1 MDTLLKMLVD
11 AESQAERAEI
21 AEAIRQ
27 LAATDDHL
35 FHGIL
40 LSMAVAMIALS
51 VAAWLGFKV
60 RKLEQHNAA

>member
-1 MDTLLKMLVD
+1 METLLKMLVE

-35 FHGIL
+35 FTGIVL
-40 LSMAVAMIALS
+40 ALAVSILALGL
-51 VAAWLGFKV
+51 VFWQGHKV
-60 RKLEQHNAA
+60 RKLEQHKTA

>member
-1 MDTLLKMLVD
+1 MLKMLVE

-35 FHGIL
+35 
-40 LSMAVAMIALS
+40 AL
-51 VAAWLGFKV
+51 
-60 RKLEQHNAA
+60 